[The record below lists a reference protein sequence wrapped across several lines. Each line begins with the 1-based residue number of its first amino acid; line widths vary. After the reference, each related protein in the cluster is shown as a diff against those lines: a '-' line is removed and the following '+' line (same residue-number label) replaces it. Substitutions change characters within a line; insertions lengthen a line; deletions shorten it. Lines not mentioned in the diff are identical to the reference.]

1 LSTGS
6 ELYFFNGKSVKLA
19 NNCLKFLFSHADVLH
34 LKNFGGVG
42 GGGGGGGVCIL
53 SEVFILEIRIQ
64 RKGQKNER
72 ERDVFSV
79 VTVMGE
85 PVQLILRFSATWKS
99 FFIIESSGAAG
110 TYPSLKQPIKS
121 GENMVIT

>member
-1 LSTGS
+1 M
-6 ELYFFNGKSVKLA
+6 
-19 NNCLKFLFSHADVLH
+19 H

-53 SEVFILEIRIQ
+53 SEVFMEIRIQ

-79 VTVMGE
+79 VTVMGG

-99 FFIIESSGAAG
+99 FFITESSGAAG

-121 GENMVIT
+121 GENMVRT